1 MLPANTEKCLF
12 DYYYK
17 SPRPPSKDLS
27 YFKIFYYIIQFGC
40 VYLCMRVR
48 ASVHMWRSEGSLRE
62 VVLSYHVLLELSVH
76 QAWQCMP
83 SLTKPCQRNSLHSFK
98 SLQKQRNT
106 NTKPPCLWFNF
117 LSTIS
122 SCFPNDMVTKYLRFF
137 LSLQCVRLQVTFL
150 S

>member
-83 SLTKPCQRNSLHSFK
+83 SLTKPHVRGTAYTVLKVCKSRETPTQSLHACDLISYPQFLLVFRMIW
-98 SLQKQRNT
+98 LQNT
-106 NTKPPCLWFNF
+106 FGF
-117 LSTIS
+117 
-122 SCFPNDMVTKYLRFF
+122 SCRCNVSGSR
-137 LSLQCVRLQVTFL
+137 
-150 S
+150 